1 MSNVFGSRQQQSS
14 TTVQELDPDI
24 KNAYLNNLS
33 RAQGVAGGLGMRQFA
48 PRSGDYMA
56 GADVARQTAL
66 AGPGFGTVDT
76 GANMALS
83 SGMTPATSM
92 VGNYMNPFTSYVA
105 GNTLADLNR
114 ANQMA
119 LTNVASDATKARAF
133 GGSRSGVAQAETNRA
148 FLDTAGRTLGNLYA
162 QGFDSAVGA
171 AQSDLNRQLSAANVA
186 NTLGQTQQQLR
197 FNAANNLTNL
207 GLTDQQFAQEQLDAR
222 RNLPLEQQQI
232 INAALG
238 LNPAGGSGN
247 TSNTTSSG
255 RGGSGIMGLFG

>member
-1 MSNVFGSRQQQSS
+1 MSNLFGSRQSQSS

-33 RAQGVAGGLGMRQFA
+33 RAQGVAGGLGVRQFA
-48 PRSGDYMA
+48 PRTGDYMT
-56 GADVARQTAL
+56 GANVARQTAL
-66 AGPGFGTVDT
+66 AGPGFGTVDA

-83 SGMTPATSM
+83 AGATPSTAM
-92 VGNYMNPFTSYVA
+92 VGNYLNPFTQYVA
-105 GNTLADLNR
+105 GNTLADLGR

-119 LTNVASDATKARAF
+119 LAGVAGDATMKRAF
-133 GGSRSGVAQAETNRA
+133 GGSRSGIAQAETNRA
-148 FLDTAGRTLGNLYA
+148 FLDTAGRTLGNLYS
-162 QGFDSAVGA
+162 QGFDSAVA
-171 AQSDLNRQLSAANVA
+171 AGQADLNRQLAAAQTA

-207 GLTDQQFAQEQLDAR
+207 GLTDQQFAQDQIDAA